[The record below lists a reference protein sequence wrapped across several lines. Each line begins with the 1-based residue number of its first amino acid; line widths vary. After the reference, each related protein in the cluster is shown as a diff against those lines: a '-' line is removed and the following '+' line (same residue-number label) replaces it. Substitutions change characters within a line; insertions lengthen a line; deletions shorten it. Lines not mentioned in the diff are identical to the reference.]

1 MLPLANAVVA
11 RRRAGYARNPWSIRA
26 GPEPPG
32 RRNLPAPGSHT
43 RQHDFTPKRKRGA
56 RSTKPSTKLGAF
68 AATGM
73 TGLFAAK
80 SVPA

>member
-1 MLPLANAVVA
+1 MLPLANADVA

-43 RQHDFTPKRKRGA
+43 RQHCFTPKRKRVPKH
-56 RSTKPSTKLGAF
+56 RPSTKLGAF
-68 AATGM
+68 AATGL
-73 TGLFAAK
+73 TGLSAAK
-80 SVPA
+80 SVPAW